1 MIPLTKSTAF
11 ARLVILLSLATTIVL
26 GGCIGNARLPN
37 TTSSTTTD
45 GGLGS
50 GTPTAAA
57 VLSISNQSVSF
68 GDVMVGTAT
77 SRLISLTNSGSSNLN
92 ISGVSVS
99 GAGYSVSG
107 GSNVTL
113 VPAQTVTISVNF
125 GPSTS
130 GYAGG
135 TLAVVSNAANAL
147 VQVGISGNGITTQP
161 TTHGVTL
168 SWTPPTSSFAGFFVY
183 RSTVS
188 GGPYTKLNA
197 VIDTLAMFDD
207 AGLASGTYY
216 YVVTTVDSNGV
227 ESGFSNEV
235 QVVIP

>member
-1 MIPLTKSTAF
+1 MP
-11 ARLVILLSLATTIVL
+11 
-26 GGCIGNARLPN
+26 
-37 TTSSTTTD
+37 
-45 GGLGS
+45 GS
-50 GTPTAAA
+50 AA

-68 GDVMVGTAT
+68 GDVLVGTAT
-77 SRLISLTNSGSSNLN
+77 SRLISLTNSGNSNLK
-92 ISGVSVS
+92 ISGLSVT

-113 VPAQTVTISVNF
+113 APAQTVTVSVSF
-125 GPSTS
+125 GPSSS

-135 TLAVVSNAANAL
+135 TLAIASDASNSL
-147 VQVGISGNGITTQP
+147 VQVGVSGNGITAQP

-168 SWTPPTSSFAGFFVY
+168 SWTPPSSDFAGFFVY
-183 RSTVS
+183 RSTTS

-197 VIDTLAMFDD
+197 VMDTQAAFAD
-207 AGLASGTYY
+207 AGLVSGTYY
-216 YVVTTVDSNGV
+216 YVVTTVDGNGV